1 MVSIVSKRIKGN
13 EYLYLVESVRNGEK
27 VVQKTVKYIGK
38 KRVISKSELECM
50 QISHNR
56 EDWILKETID
66 YLSYK
71 DHQKMK
77 ECSENQ
83 IRLLKNLDKV
93 SKEKERERFLSK
105 FIANS
110 NSIEGSTLSELDT
123 FNFLFNDIA
132 PKGHNKKELFMATN
146 LLNAWEYVEKNH
158 KQFPTEADIKNLH
171 KFVNREIENDKTL
184 GVYKIVQ
191 NYVGD
196 IYTTSYLFVEERMK
210 ELLIWIKKSYKDINE
225 FEVAFQSHAQFELIH
240 PFIDGNGRVGRLLLN
255 WLLMYKGL
263 EPLAIKNINRKDYL
277 SALYNAQK
285 GNLASIC
292 NFCFKEYISQYEFVV
307 VNSEK

>member
-1 MVSIVSKRIKGN
+1 MVYIVIKKIKGK
-13 EYLYLVESVRNGEK
+13 EYLYLVRSVRKGAK
-27 VVQKTVKYIGK
+27 IVQETVKYIGQ
-38 KRVISKSELECM
+38 KRPVRKEELECM
-50 QISHNR
+50 KLSY
-56 EDWILKETID
+56 EGKDWILNELSDK
-66 YLSYK
+66 LSYLDHKTLK
-71 DHQKMK
+71 DQSINQK
-77 ECSENQ
+77 EYLES
-83 IRLLKNLDKV
+83 LDII
-93 SKEKERERFLSK
+93 SKEKYKENFLSL

-110 NSIEGSTLSELDT
+110 NSIEGSTLTIKET

-210 ELLIWIKKSYKDINE
+210 ELLIWIKKSYKDIND

-240 PFIDGNGRVGRLLLN
+240 PFIDG
-255 WLLMYKGL
+255 
-263 EPLAIKNINRKDYL
+263 
-277 SALYNAQK
+277 
-285 GNLASIC
+285 
-292 NFCFKEYISQYEFVV
+292 
-307 VNSEK
+307 